1 MVEAYPFGAADSID
15 PHPRYAALRQQSG
28 LGLIKTRWGGTAWLA
43 TRYHDVKL
51 VLGDPRFSRELAAGR
66 DEVARPRPSI
76 DSPDQIIS
84 MDPPNH
90 TRLRR
95 LVAKAFT
102 AHRVE
107 QLRPRVTEMVDDL
120 IDRMDV
126 PSRTADLAT
135 ALAWPLPMMVIS
147 EMLGVPDADRDNFR
161 RWTELVL
168 ALGGEV
174 TLEEMIEAR
183 ERLNAYLAELIAQR
197 RVNPTADLLSDLVAA
212 RDEGDRLSEEEL
224 IRLGV
229 TLLIAGHETTA
240 NQIGNFVFVLLD
252 NDRAGWRQLAADPTS
267 VPEAVEELLRYVPM
281 AASADF
287 ARVAREDVEVGG
299 QLVRAGEAVLV
310 QVHAANRDSA
320 VFHQPDDLDLTRA
333 HNPHIAFGFGVH
345 YCLGVS
351 LARLELRIV
360 LSALLERFPDLRLGV
375 PAEEVPWRTDRLVRG
390 VRALPVAW

>member
-1 MVEAYPFGAADSID
+1 MVEAYPFGAADSAA
-15 PHPRYAALRQQSG
+15 PHPRYAALREESG
-28 LGLIKTRWGGTAWLA
+28 LARIKTRWGGEGWLA
-43 TRYHDVKL
+43 TRYQDVKL
-51 VLGDPRFSRELAAGR
+51 VLGDQRFSRELAAGR
-66 DEVARPRPSI
+66 EEILRPRPSV
-76 DSPDQIIS
+76 DAPEQMIS

-107 QLRPRVTEMVDDL
+107 ELRPRVTAMVDDL
-120 IDRMDV
+120 LDQMDV
-126 PSRTADLAT
+126 PARTGDLAT

-147 EMLGVPDADRDNFR
+147 EMLGVPEADRDNFR

-168 ALGGEV
+168 ALGTET
-174 TLEEMIEAR
+174 TLEEMTDAR
-183 ERLNAYLAELIAQR
+183 GQLNGYLADLIAQR
-197 RVNPTADLLSDLVAA
+197 RVNPTTDLLSDLVAA

-252 NDRAGWRQLAADPTS
+252 NDRAGWRHLVASPDV
-267 VPEAVEELLRYVPM
+267 VPKAVEELLRYVPM

-299 QLVRAGEAVLV
+299 HLVRAGETVLV
-310 QVHAANRDSA
+310 QIHAANRDSS
-320 VFHQPDDLDLTRA
+320 VFEAPDDLDLARTP
-333 HNPHIAFGFGVH
+333 NQHIAFGFGVH
-345 YCLGVS
+345 HCLGVS

-360 LSALLERFPDLRLGV
+360 LSALLARFPDLRLNV
-375 PAEEVPWRTDRLVRG
+375 PAADVPWRTDRLVRG